1 MTRLKGRRETKKTQ
15 TREKILLA
23 ASELFFAQD
32 FSKVK
37 TKEIAERV
45 QVSMGSVFFYFSS
58 KDKLGF
64 AVIERALEHYKEF
77 IPLHEDIDSRKILG
91 TFIEKSLE
99 ISYEKPGF
107 IRMLIH
113 LLLLLD
119 GEEKSETHRRLEEV
133 TTNNFLPY
141 IETVVNVF
149 VDLKVE
155 NPKMKAVMLLALID
169 GLSVYM
175 AYNERIAKM
184 NMSLSEVIG
193 EYQDFKGVI
202 LDTFIPKEE

>member
-1 MTRLKGRRETKKTQ
+1 MTRLKGRRETKKTL
-15 TREKILLA
+15 TKEKILQA

-32 FSKVK
+32 FSKVN
-37 TKEIAERV
+37 TKEIAERA
-45 QVSMGSVFFYFSS
+45 QVSKGSVFFHFSS
-58 KDKLGF
+58 KEKLGL

-77 IPLHEDIDSRKILG
+77 IPLNEDLDSRKIVEI
-91 TFIEKSLE
+91 FIDKSLE

-113 LLLLLD
+113 LLLHLD
-119 GEEKSETHRRLEEV
+119 GDENNETNRWLEEI
-133 TTNNFLPY
+133 TTNTFLPY
-141 IETVVNVF
+141 IDAIVNVF

-155 NPKMKAVMLLALID
+155 NPKIKAVMLLALID

-193 EYQDFKGVI
+193 EYQDFKAVI